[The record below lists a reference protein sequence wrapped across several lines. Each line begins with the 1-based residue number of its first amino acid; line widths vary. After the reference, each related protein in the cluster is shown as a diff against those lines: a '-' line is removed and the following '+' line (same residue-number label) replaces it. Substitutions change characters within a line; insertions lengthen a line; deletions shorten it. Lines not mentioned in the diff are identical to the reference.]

1 MTSVDPWL
9 NRVVVG
15 VDGSD
20 TSKRAAG
27 WAAAEAQTRNI
38 GLTLVHSILP
48 PVSATGFGPG
58 IPLGFDV
65 LDQMRQ
71 AARAELDAIAATL
84 PATDVVTRVDL
95 GSPSGVLLTASE
107 TAEMVVLG
115 SRGLGGFRGLLL
127 GSISTQVS
135 AHADCPVVV
144 IREDVTGKGQRVVVG
159 VDGSPESEAA
169 VGFAFEMASRHG
181 WSVLALHAW
190 DIPSYDLIVLPN
202 TPIPVPLSDVAD
214 DEVRL
219 AAEALAGFQA
229 DYPDVTVEQRL
240 VRATPVQAILEA
252 TAEAAMVV
260 VGTRGH
266 GQLVGALL
274 GSVSNGVLHRAQ
286 IPVAVVP
293 YVPASESVA

>member
-20 TSKRAAG
+20 ESKRAAG
-27 WAAAEAQTRNI
+27 WAAAEAQKRGL
-38 GLTLVHSILP
+38 GLTLAHAILP
-48 PVSATGFGPG
+48 PVSTTGLGPG
-58 IPLGFDV
+58 IPLGLDV
-65 LDQMRQ
+65 IDKMRQ
-71 AARAELDAIAATL
+71 SARAELDVIAATL
-84 PATDVVTRVDL
+84 PATDPITRVEV
-95 GSPSGVLLTASE
+95 GSPGGVLLTASE
-107 TAEMVVLG
+107 TASMLVMG

-127 GSISTQVS
+127 GSVSTQVA
-135 AHADCPVVV
+135 AHSDCPVVV
-144 IREDVTGKGQRVVVG
+144 IREDVTGQGPRVVVG

-169 VGFAFEMASRHG
+169 VGFAFDMASRHG

-219 AAEALAGFQA
+219 AAETLAGFQA

-240 VRATPVQAILEA
+240 VRAAPVQALLDA
-252 TAEAAMVV
+252 SAGSAMVV

-274 GSVSNGVLHRAQ
+274 GSVSNGVLHRAK

-293 YVPASESVA
+293 YMPADESAG